1 MSVIGQLQERLA
13 KQIAL
18 ADERLNAAQA
28 EAKARKAQAEA
39 DVASAE
45 LEEELL
51 GQVNALRDKIEEG
64 QNYLKELADAGEDQ
78 VQDLMARVE
87 GFFDPEEDEE
97 DGA

>member
-1 MSVIGQLQERLA
+1 LQERLA